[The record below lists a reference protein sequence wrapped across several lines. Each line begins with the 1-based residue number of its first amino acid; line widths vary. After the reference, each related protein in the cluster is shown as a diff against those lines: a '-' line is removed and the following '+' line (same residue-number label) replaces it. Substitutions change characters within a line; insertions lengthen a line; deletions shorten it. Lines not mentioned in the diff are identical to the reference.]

1 MTVNELFEEVPIRVY
16 RSHLV
21 QAYLFDHIQPEMPAF
36 NPNLFKLAT
45 PEYLCN
51 HVYQLYVAT
60 DSLIDEQQKQ
70 EYIYK

>member
-1 MTVNELFEEVPIRVY
+1 MTVRELFEEVPIRVY

-36 NPNLFKLAT
+36 NANLFKLAT

-51 HVYQLYVAT
+51 HVYQLNEAT
-60 DSLIDEQQKQ
+60 DSLVEEQQKQ
-70 EYIYK
+70 E

>member
-1 MTVNELFEEVPIRVY
+1 
-16 RSHLV
+16 V

-51 HVYQLYVAT
+51 HVYQLNEAT